1 MLIKKARA
9 GTYED
14 IEWDFSNYAN
24 RASQFANTETWNKW
38 SLSENDNV
46 APFIIFPQS
55 PTHTIPSLRIIHNVY
70 VVKTKIGI
78 SIYRYTTIVYNEFA
92 AVKSKLFI
100 QSGWM
105 RMIAVGWCEG
115 NQFFAAN
122 LLSLNKLSNLKWMT
136 IHLSCNNR
144 PTSSSYFF
152 GGSIGEI
159 FSSSDSSYFFSS
171 LNED

>member
-105 RMIAVGWCEG
+105 RMIAIGWCEG

-144 PTSSSYFF
+144 PTSSSSF
-152 GGSIGEI
+152 
-159 FSSSDSSYFFSS
+159 
-171 LNED
+171 LVVR